1 MDLKADI
8 GIFGGSGFYEFL
20 DNIREVEI
28 DTPYGKPSDKIS
40 IGDYKGKKV
49 AFLPRHGKEHSIP
62 PHKIPYKANI
72 YAMKEL
78 EVKTIISPCSCGS
91 LNPKYEPGDF
101 VVTDQFIDRTKG
113 REDTYFEGPNVEHI
127 SSAQPYDEKLRK
139 LTINTI
145 KEIGITVHE
154 TGTVVVI
161 NGPRFSTKAE
171 SNWFRQ
177 IGGDIINM
185 TQYPECYLALEL
197 KIPFVN
203 IALVTDYDS
212 GLEGRNDI
220 KPVTMEDVL
229 EVFNENVKNVK
240 KVIYKIIEKI

>member
-1 MDLKADI
+1 MDVKADI

-20 DNIREVEI
+20 ENIIQVEV

-40 IGDYKGKKV
+40 IGEYKGKKV

-62 PHKIPYKANI
+62 PHKIPYRANI

-78 EVKTIISPCSCGS
+78 KVKQIISPCSCGS
-91 LNPKYEPGDF
+91 LNPEFKPGDF

-113 REDTYFEGPNVEHI
+113 REDTYFEGPKVEHV
-127 SSAQPYDEKLRK
+127 SAAEPYDKDLRK
-139 LTINTI
+139 ITISTI
-145 KEIGITVHE
+145 KELDIKVH
-154 TGTVVVI
+154 TKGTVVVI

-171 SNWFRQ
+171 SKWFRQ
-177 IGGDIINM
+177 MGGDIVNM

-212 GLEGRNDI
+212 GLEGRDDI
-220 KPVTMEDVL
+220 KPVTMEEVL
-229 EVFNENVKNVK
+229 EVFNKNVENVK
-240 KVIYKIIEKI
+240 KVIFKIIEKL

>member
-177 IGGDIINM
+177 MGGDIINM